1 MKSKYAKEYGVK
13 LYNQG
18 FLKFGPM
25 EQCDTGEWVRWADI
39 APFLEAAELR
49 IETAMKAE
57 TEAKRDLN
65 YALRNSDSWKESCFS
80 ARDQKNEVS
89 RKFEFCKLVGIAA
102 TVIIILVLMAF
113 ADSPIAALQKIG
125 GI

>member
-39 APFLEAAELR
+39 APFLEATELGVR
-49 IETAMKAE
+49 IAKESD
-57 TEAKRDLN
+57 EAWAAKYYQAKN
-65 YALRNSDSWKESCFS
+65 DSIDWKERYFLEKGFNDEIRKWNRFWVGATCL
-80 ARDQKNEVS
+80 ATIVS
-89 RKFEFCKLVGIAA
+89 
-102 TVIIILVLMAF
+102 
-113 ADSPIAALQKIG
+113 ALQGWYILLG